1 MDVSSARIGRYVL
14 NSRLGCLEESSG
26 TAVHLRPK
34 SFRLLEVLADRR
46 GELLSKDALAE
57 AVWGDVAV
65 TDESLSQCIRDIRKV
80 LGKESAKLLRTVP
93 RRGYVLEPEPS
104 ARTHAVAGRLLFG
117 VAGSFTTLA
126 AAVLGVAAL
135 TVDPVPEAP
144 AGEPA
149 VDPAAADP
157 ETVAAN
163 GGLDWRERQSN
174 DARRAELRA
183 VLAVDPGNAAAW
195 AGLGLTYWLEV
206 KHIAWGGG
214 RRELDLAL
222 DALKRSLQLGGG
234 SEAYRVLAELRL
246 GAPFDDARSSVD
258 ALAAARTAV
267 ELAPNEPY
275 GLAVLADALLANGY
289 VAEAVPVIER
299 AKAGVTTPPDRFL
312 EIAGLAYLLAGE
324 PAKAVEDFGRL
335 HGAGTFGG
343 TRSYSGWYLAASL
356 AHAGR
361 IHDASAVIEKAQ
373 RTRPERTLTSVA
385 HSLDRLADQRSRK
398 IVLDGLKLAG
408 MPD

>member
-14 NSRLGCLEESSG
+14 NSRLGCLEDSQG

-57 AVWGDVAV
+57 AVWANVAV
-65 TDESLSQCIRDIRKV
+65 TDESLSQCIRDIRKA

-93 RRGYVLEPEPS
+93 CRGYVLDPDPS
-104 ARTHAVAGRLLFG
+104 SQPHRVARRLLWG
-117 VAGSFTTLA
+117 VSGSLATLA
-126 AAVLGVAAL
+126 AAIFGVAAL
-135 TVDPVPEAP
+135 TVDPLPDAP
-144 AGEPA
+144 TGVHA
-149 VDPAAADP
+149 VDPVGTTAFG
-157 ETVAAN
+157 VAA

-174 DARRAELRA
+174 DAWREELRA
-183 VLAVDPGNAAAW
+183 ALDKDPENAAAW
-195 AGLGLTYWLEV
+195 AGLGLTYWMEV
-206 KHIAWGGG
+206 KHVAWGGG

-234 SEAYRVLAELRL
+234 SPAYRVLAELRL
-246 GAPFDDARSSVD
+246 GAPFDDARSKID

-267 ELAPNEPY
+267 DLTPNEPY
-275 GLAVLADALLANGY
+275 SLAILAEALLANGY
-289 VAEAVPVIER
+289 LAEARPVIER
-299 AKAGVTTPPDRFL
+299 AKARVATPPDRFL
-312 EIAGLAYLLAGE
+312 EISGIAYLLTGA

-361 IHDASAVIEKAQ
+361 VHDASAVIDTAR

-385 HSLDRLADQRSRK
+385 HSLSRHSDQPSRK